1 MIKKIILSIWIF
13 MLSSVSAFS
22 DYDYY
27 IWNEHYFL
35 KDINWCS
42 LYDSNNNLL
51 DNISTNNCY
60 SLSYDSWLKK
70 YYIHINTW
78 QELINSKW
86 VYYFDIYYINN
97 NSFNYYTNFII
108 NWSWHDFKFLYN
120 WNFANTSDSY
130 LDSLWYWK
138 LNTFWQWGFL
148 RNVWSKRLYFSW
160 QNIYVSN
167 DTWLAN
173 SISFWKDPNYWDIN
187 AFPIDDNNF
196 AVLDKNTDWTY
207 KYYIFSD
214 NLWTLQYSSNNI
226 TLTWWPTSCNDF
238 SSLDPWIYDDCNMF
252 WFEQFCNMDMYRVCS
267 SNANIKYNT
276 ENKIIVENKYDS
288 FSEENTYLQ
297 SINSSPNQNIDW
309 YFTDQYVWNSDL
321 PCRVYYKTDWITP
334 SCTWKLIQNWNSL
347 YCNPNLT
354 HLWITYTSSFFSYYT
369 DETTS
374 NYLCWAVYDN
384 SWIQWPPWPP
394 WQDWA
399 DWTNW
404 INGTNWVDWI
414 NWTNGIDWVDWQDW
428 ADWFSCWDTNLNHIN
443 DISEDKNNDWYFN
456 TLDCYWSTWANW
468 QNWTD
473 WKDWIDWVNGID
485 WKNWET
491 IETLSDDTKWFWD
504 WIFDKIGWLFSI
516 GEDKIS
522 WLNDTLSWALDTWT
536 SWFSIWNGWFSE
548 IDFTPWNNNYG
559 NIINKNENNKTC
571 DMFNTDWSFAYYSN
585 WSMDLTIDLNW
596 ILNLS
601 YADKVPFLEE
611 LLFIPNK
618 IFWFVTNPLQN
629 IFSTLRVFGW
639 IWENT
644 YCYFWTLQ
652 TIEFQKHI
660 KVWASFFWW
669 ELIFVQW
676 TLTTIDYLIL
686 FFMWLPLLILTVRI
700 LLY

>member
-1 MIKKIILSIWIF
+1 

-27 IWNEHYFL
+27 IGNEHYFL
-35 KDINWCS
+35 KDINGCS

-60 SLSYDSWLKK
+60 SLSYDSGLKK
-70 YYIHINTW
+70 YYIHINTG

-108 NWSWHDFKFLYN
+108 NGSWHDFKFLYN
-120 WNFANTSDSY
+120 GNFANTSDSY
-130 LDSLWYWK
+130 LDSLGYGK
-138 LNTFWQWGFL
+138 LNTFGQGGFL
-148 RNVWSKRLYFSW
+148 RNVGSKRLYFSG

-167 DTWLAN
+167 DTGLAN
-173 SISFWKDPNYWDIN
+173 SISFGKDPNYGDIN

-196 AVLDKNTDWTY
+196 AVLDKNTDGTY

-214 NLWTLQYSSNNI
+214 NLGTLQYSSNNI
-226 TLTWWPTSCNDF
+226 TLTGGPTSCNDF

-252 WFEQFCNMDMYRVCS
+252 GFEQFCNMDMYRVCS

-297 SINSSPNQNIDW
+297 SINSSPNQNIDG

-321 PCRVYYKTDWITP
+321 PCRVYYKTDGITP
-334 SCTWKLIQNWNSL
+334 SCTGKLIQNGNSL

-354 HLWITYTSSFFSYYT
+354 HLGITYTSSFFSYYT

-374 NYLCWAVYDN
+374 NYLCGAVYDN
-384 SWIQWPPWPP
+384 SGIQGPPGPP
-394 WQDWA
+394 GQDGA
-399 DWTNW
+399 DGTNG
-404 INGTNWVDWI
+404 INGTNGVDGI
-414 NWTNGIDWVDWQDW
+414 NGTNGIDGVDGQDG
-428 ADWFSCWDTNLNHIN
+428 ADGFSCWDTNLNHIN
-443 DISEDKNNDWYFN
+443 DISEDKNNDGYFN
-456 TLDCYWSTWANW
+456 TLDCYGSTGANG
-468 QNWTD
+468 QNGTD
-473 WKDWIDWVNGID
+473 GKDGIDGVNGID
-485 WKNWET
+485 GKNGET
-491 IETLSDDTKWFWD
+491 IETLSDDTKGFWD
-504 WIFDKIGWLFSI
+504 GIFDKIGGLFSI

-522 WLNDTLSWALDTWT
+522 GLNDTLSGALDTGT
-536 SWFSIWNGWFSE
+536 SGFSIGNGGFSE
-548 IDFTPWNNNYG
+548 IDFTPGNNNYG

-571 DMFNTDWSFAYYSN
+571 DMFNTDGSFAYYSN
-585 WSMDLTIDLNW
+585 GSMDLTIDLNG

-618 IFWFVTNPLQN
+618 IFGFVTNPLQN
-629 IFSTLRVFGW
+629 IFSTLRVFGG
-639 IWENT
+639 IGENT
-644 YCYFWTLQ
+644 YCYFGTLQ

-660 KVWASFFWW
+660 KVGASFFGG
-669 ELIFVQW
+669 ELIFVQG

-686 FFMWLPLLILTVRI
+686 FFMGLPLLILTVRI